1 MKTKRCNRFFSFFVV
16 LPRTN
21 HYEIGKQ
28 FKDENGLLLR
38 LMLHLFVQIV
48 STLHEILYSSMG
60 VFAIGTSMYLIQWSS
75 ILRINKISEICET
88 IKFLLCDAH
97 FSSKILIL
105 VFIQNKIV
113 NCGIHVL
120 HKVLPDVRIKEK
132 Q

>member
-1 MKTKRCNRFFSFFVV
+1 M
-16 LPRTN
+16 
-21 HYEIGKQ
+21 
-28 FKDENGLLLR
+28 

-60 VFAIGTSMYLIQWSS
+60 VFTIGTSRSS